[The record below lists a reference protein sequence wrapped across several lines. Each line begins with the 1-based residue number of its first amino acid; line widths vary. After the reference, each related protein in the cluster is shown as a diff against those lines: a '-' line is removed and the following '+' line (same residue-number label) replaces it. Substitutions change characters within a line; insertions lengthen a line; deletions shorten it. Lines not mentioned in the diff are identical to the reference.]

1 MRTPNRRIHNTY
13 TDSRP
18 SGVGSSGKARKSR
31 KKCESHV
38 KALKKRKKA
47 QKEKKKTKE
56 IKQSKRRGKE
66 GERKDGVTEQRKKP
80 KIKQK
85 APERSQIEE
94 KNQKTAAAKAERNR
108 LHPGTVVTCSRQRP
122 AASSTFRTLSGQRP
136 ATSGPGD
143 FPLLPENFPAFP
155 LSNVRMAFFNGYLL
169 FMAETTYKYF

>member
-1 MRTPNRRIHNTY
+1 M
-13 TDSRP
+13 
-18 SGVGSSGKARKSR
+18 GSSGKARKSR

-47 QKEKKKTKE
+47 QKNIKKAQKETKKKKE
-56 IKQSKRRGKE
+56 TKQSKRRGKE

-94 KNQKTAAAKAERNR
+94 KNRKTEAAKAERNR

-122 AASSTFRTLSGQRP
+122 A
-136 ATSGPGD
+136 TSGPCD